1 MWKILQELIPLF
13 LIILFLIILLLS
25 QYVIPI
31 IFNYQT
37 WWLFKS
43 SKKNIEKTEFSE
55 DVSLEKEVEK
65 TKIIVDEV
73 KEKVNK
79 VKDKVDENHKAA
91 EILKKKTDNL
101 I

>member
-13 LIILFLIILLLS
+13 LIILLLS
-25 QYVIPI
+25 QYIIPV

-43 SKKNIEKTEFSE
+43 SKKNIEKTENSE
-55 DVSLEKEVEK
+55 DMSLEKEVEK
-65 TKIIVDEV
+65 TKVIVDEI

-79 VKDKVDENHKAA
+79 VKEKADENHKVA
-91 EILKKKTDNL
+91 ENLKKKTDNL